1 MDTPRRVILL
11 GASGSIGRSTVEV
24 IEDLNRRG
32 ERRFN
37 LVGAAVRRNAG
48 FLAELGSRHSL
59 EAKAVAE
66 PANGVAHADAVC
78 EMIDRIARPGDL
90 VVAAM
95 VGAAGIDPVVR
106 AIERGCDI
114 ALANKETLVAAG
126 DVVMSAVRRSGV
138 LLTPIDSEH
147 SAVAQCLAGL
157 SGGVREVSRVTLT
170 ASGGPFRTWTAARI
184 AAATPE
190 EALNHPTWR
199 MGAKVTVDSASLV
212 NKALELIEAHWLFGL
227 DGDRLGAMVHPQS
240 FVHALVECVDG
251 SVIAQLAP
259 PDMRLPIQHALCGS
273 ARHAGPARRLDWSTL
288 RALEFE
294 PIDHDRFPAFALAF
308 RVIAT
313 GGTAGA
319 IFNAANEVAVEAF
332 LARRL
337 PFSGIAGVISRVLDR
352 VAISPASTL
361 DAVHAADA
369 QARAV
374 ALHCIAS

>member
-1 MDTPRRVILL
+1 MVTPRRVILL
-11 GASGSIGRSTVEV
+11 GASGSIGRATIEV

-32 ERRFN
+32 ERRFS
-37 LVGAAVRRNAG
+37 LVGAAVRRNAD
-48 FLAELGSRHSL
+48 FVAELAQRHRL
-59 EAKAVAE
+59 EATAVAE
-66 PANGVAHADAVC
+66 PAGGAAQAGAVC
-78 EMIDRIARPGDL
+78 EMIDRIAQPGDL

-126 DVVMSAVRRSGV
+126 DVVMSAVRRRGV
-138 LLTPIDSEH
+138 RLAPIDSEH

-157 SGGVREVSRVTLT
+157 PGGVREVSRVTLT
-170 ASGGPFRTWTAARI
+170 ASGGPFRTWPAARI
-184 AAATPE
+184 SAATPE

-199 MGAKVTVDSASLV
+199 MGAKVTIDSASLV

-227 DGDRLGAMVHPQS
+227 DGDRLAAVVHPQS
-240 FVHALVECVDG
+240 IVHALVECLDG

-259 PDMRLPIQHALCGS
+259 PDMRLPIQHALCGTS
-273 ARHAGPARRLDWSTL
+273 RHAGPARRLDWSAL

-294 PIDHDRFPAFALAF
+294 PIDHDRFPAFALAY
-308 RVIAT
+308 RVIAA

-319 IFNAANEVAVEAF
+319 VFNAANEVAVEAF

-337 PFSGIAGVISRVLDR
+337 PFSGIAGVISTVLDR
-352 VAISPASTL
+352 VAIVPASTL
-361 DAVHAADA
+361 AAVHAADA
-369 QARAV
+369 EARA
-374 ALHCIAS
+374 AAAQCIAS